1 MKNGRVE
8 LNGTDMYYAAFGHGD
23 RNLVILPGLGDGLA
37 TVKGKAWI
45 LSLPYKK
52 YFDSFTVYM
61 FSRKNVMPE
70 GISIRDMAEDQACAM
85 KILGIDKASVMGV
98 SQGGMIAQYLAIDH
112 PEMVEKLVLT
122 VTAPYANDVVR
133 DAVTTWLGMAEK
145 GDHLSLMTDTAE
157 RMYSEA
163 FLKKNRKMFPLVAKF
178 TKPSSYERFFRNA
191 HAILD
196 FDSRDELSKIN
207 CPTLIIAGA
216 EDKTVG
222 TDAVH
227 ELNEMIPGSETFVYE
242 GLGHGAYEEAKD
254 YYDKVLDFLK

>member
-1 MKNGRVE
+1 
-8 LNGTDMYYAAFGHGD
+8 
-23 RNLVILPGLGDGLA
+23 
-37 TVKGKAWI
+37 
-45 LSLPYKK
+45 
-52 YFDSFTVYM
+52 
-61 FSRKNVMPE
+61 
-70 GISIRDMAEDQACAM
+70 
-85 KILGIDKASVMGV
+85 
-98 SQGGMIAQYLAIDH
+98 
-112 PEMVEKLVLT
+112 